1 MSTENTSKI
10 NLLLQ
15 SQPQGVVFLSS
26 WLVSQGYSL
35 DLQKRYKSSQWMQSI
50 GNGAMIRVGDK
61 VDYLGAVYSLQ
72 QQLGLS
78 VHPAGRSALSLL
90 GKAHYLEF
98 AASRVVLFGQTKE
111 ILPTWFRKR
120 DWGIKLDYHQSLF
133 LPVDIGMTE
142 VELKTFSIK
151 LSSPAR
157 AIMECLYLA
166 PLHQDLVECFEL
178 MEGLNNLRPQLVQE
192 LLEQCTSIK
201 VKRLFLY
208 LAEKVNHDW
217 VKYLNLEKIDLGR
230 GKRSIIKNGVYIP
243 KYQITV
249 PKEFKKDADDGL

>member
-1 MSTENTSKI
+1 
-10 NLLLQ
+10 
-15 SQPQGVVFLSS
+15 
-26 WLVSQGYSL
+26 
-35 DLQKRYKSSQWMQSI
+35 
-50 GNGAMIRVGDK
+50 
-61 VDYLGAVYSLQ
+61 
-72 QQLGLS
+72 
-78 VHPAGRSALSLL
+78 
-90 GKAHYLEF
+90 
-98 AASRVVLFGQTKE
+98 
-111 ILPTWFRKR
+111 
-120 DWGIKLDYHQSLF
+120 
-133 LPVDIGMTE
+133 MTE

-178 MEGLNNLRPQLVQE
+178 MEGLNNLRPQSVQE